1 MKTVILRSDPTNVF
15 GAKVWGPIFFVG
27 VSLLFFDDF
36 PSWHCLL
43 ASPFLIAALFGASL
57 AIVEVRDDILR
68 YRRLFKWT
76 IIPEGDIVSAR
87 VVSPLTGSIRL
98 KKLLFPWGRLY
109 FVLDAN
115 LDPNPFRKGEYRL
128 ISYLRKEPIL
138 EDYDAAKSNSQKAH
152 AAELRQVIA
161 AVAGALFNILS
172 QLVFPRPPT
181 SVFGLEPLP
190 PVYAH
195 RHIAIEIAWQIF
207 QLLTKFEVVC
217 VLFVVFTFLAIYQ
230 YRRADA
236 WIYAFMA
243 GATLPYI
250 LLQLL

>member
-1 MKTVILRSDPTNVF
+1 MVILRSDPTNVLL
-15 GAKVWGPIFFVG
+15 AKVWGPVFCIGISLVMLDLPSWA
-27 VSLLFFDDF
+27 SLLAV
-36 PSWHCLL
+36 PV
-43 ASPFLIAALFGASL
+43 LIAALFEASL
-57 AIVEVRDDILR
+57 AILEVRGDVLR

-76 IIPEGDIVSAR
+76 TIPEGDIVSAR

-138 EDYDAAKSNSQKAH
+138 EDHDAAKSNSQKAH

-161 AVAGALFNILS
+161 AVAGVLVYILS
-172 QLVFPRPPT
+172 QLIFPRPPQ
-181 SVFGLEPLP
+181 SVFRLEPSP

-195 RHIAIEIAWQIF
+195 RHIAIEIAWQIS
-207 QLLTKFEVVC
+207 QLLAKFEVGC
-217 VLFVVFTFLAIYQ
+217 ILFVVFTFLAIYQ

-236 WIYAFMA
+236 WIYAFLA
-243 GATLPYI
+243 GAALPYI